1 MPSRGLPI
9 QLAIRL
15 AIGSIALAAAGGALA
30 QIYLAKP
37 IRVLVGFAP
46 GGSVDLTARILSS
59 PMGEAL
65 GTTMIVENRPGASGN
80 IAGEAAARA
89 TPDGYTLMM
98 SSGGPL
104 AANRAVIAN
113 MTFDP
118 QRDFSGIA
126 LAAYQA
132 NIVVVNP
139 RVPAKSMADLV
150 RIAKSAP
157 NKLTYGSAGVGS
169 VQHLS
174 TEMFRAL
181 TGAQMVHVPYKGGAP
196 AVADL
201 VAGHIDVMFDTIST
215 SIRFVQ
221 EGKLG
226 ALAVTPMTRATMLPD
241 LPTVNESGLKG
252 YEFRGWIGLVA
263 PAKTPAPIIGR
274 VHAEMTKSLGLADVQ
289 KRFAELG
296 FDPPGAMSP
305 AQFDAFM
312 REEAVK
318 YQDLV
323 KKAGIK
329 PE

>member
-1 MPSRGLPI
+1 MGKRWG
-9 QLAIRL
+9 
-15 AIGSIALAAAGGALA
+15 GGIAVAAAAAVLPLA
-30 QIYLAKP
+30 VEAQAQAWPAKP
-37 IRVLVGFAP
+37 VRFLVGFAP
-46 GGSVDLTARILSS
+46 GGSVDLTARILSA
-59 PMGEAL
+59 PLGDAL
-65 GTTMIVENRPGASGN
+65 GQQVIVENRPGASGN
-80 IAGEAAARA
+80 IAGELAAKAA
-89 TPDGYTLMM
+89 PDGYTQMM

-126 LAAYQA
+126 LAAFQA
-132 NIVVVNP
+132 NVVVVNP
-139 RVPAKSMADLV
+139 RVPARTMADLV
-150 RIAKSAP
+150 RIAKSSP

-221 EGKLG
+221 EGKLR
-226 ALAVTPMTRATMLPD
+226 ALAVTPLTRSSMLPQ

-263 PAKTPAPIIGR
+263 PAKTPAAIVTR
-274 VHAEMTKSLGLADVQ
+274 MHAEMTRALALPDVQ
-289 KRFAELG
+289 KRFADLG
-296 FDPPGAMSP
+296 FDSP
-305 AQFDAFM
+305 SAFTPSQFDAFM
-312 REEAVK
+312 REEAQK
-318 YQDLV
+318 YVDLV

>member
-1 MPSRGLPI
+1 MKQPANCLISPR
-9 QLAIRL
+9 
-15 AIGSIALAAAGGALA
+15 LAAALVLA
-30 QIYLAKP
+30 CTATGTIAQPYPSKP
-37 IRVLVGFAP
+37 VRVLVGFAP
-46 GGSVDLTARILSS
+46 GGSVDLTARILSA

-65 GTTMIVENRPGASGN
+65 GSTVIVENRPGASGN

-126 LAAYQA
+126 LAAFQA

-139 RVPAKSMADLV
+139 RVPAKTMADLI

-157 NKLTYGSAGVGS
+157 NRLTYGSAGVGS

-174 TEMFRAL
+174 TEMFRAM
-181 TGAQMVHVPYKGGAP
+181 TGAEMVHVPYKGGAP

-221 EGKLG
+221 EGKLR
-226 ALAVTPMTRATMLPD
+226 ALAVTPMTRAAMLPS

-263 PAKTPAPIIGR
+263 PVKTPAPILTR
-274 VHAEMTKSLGLADVQ
+274 VNAEMVKAMALPDVQ

-296 FDPPGAMSP
+296 FDAP
-305 AQFDAFM
+305 APMTPTQFDAFM
-312 REEAVK
+312 REEAGK
-318 YQDLV
+318 YVELV
-323 KKAGIK
+323 KRAGIK